1 MPGNHGHAGNDA
13 FMAAV
18 QEAAYPITDDYNAAR
33 REGFGRLQVTIAD
46 GKRMSA
52 ARAYLRPA
60 MRRGNVE
67 VRVNAQATR
76 IVIERDTAR
85 AVDYV
90 QDGNAHRVL
99 ATREVIVAGGV
110 INAPQ
115 LLMLSGIGDPTQLTQ
130 HRIAVKV
137 ALPGVGRNLQDHV
150 SVIVM
155 YKRRERSPFLC
166 NMRAEVIF

>member
-1 MPGNHGHAGNDA
+1 
-13 FMAAV
+13 MAAV

-76 IVIERDTAR
+76 IFLSTPRS
-85 AVDYV
+85 
-90 QDGNAHRVL
+90 GN
-99 ATREVIVAGGV
+99 TR
-110 INAPQ
+110 
-115 LLMLSGIGDPTQLTQ
+115 
-130 HRIAVKV
+130 
-137 ALPGVGRNLQDHV
+137 
-150 SVIVM
+150 
-155 YKRRERSPFLC
+155 
-166 NMRAEVIF
+166 